1 MFKKLHLKLTLNI
14 TIVLVVL
21 VAIYSFIVYGFIYR
35 GNKNPAQLILREAVS
50 HVSDLNEIPDYPP
63 KPKRFPKNNHKTVNI
78 FNLKFNKDLHY
89 VLRNT
94 DLTITATTLDEVF
107 DDDSLKKYALK
118 VLKTKGSLTITTEI
132 NEESVRMITA
142 YINKNGIE
150 GIAQVFY
157 NRDAEIFFMTRLMT
171 TFITIGL
178 LSIIVLVIISWY
190 LAKKAL
196 EPIKKSWQQQKDF
209 VADASHELRTPLTVI
224 QTNLEVLESCENETI
239 ADNKQ
244 WLDNAY
250 AETRVMSKLIDDL
263 LLLAKIDAKQVAL
276 EQKEFNI
283 SKIAVEVSAQMYPLF
298 KKKSIVF
305 TTSIVDSINF
315 NGDETR
321 IKQLIIVLLEN
332 ALKYTQEEG
341 KVSLTLEKKDNKVII
356 LVEDNGIGIAHEDK
370 ERIFDRFY
378 RADKARFR
386 EEGGTGLGLSIA
398 SWITSLYD
406 GAIRVESEIGKGSKF
421 HVELKIYR
429 K

>member
-1 MFKKLHLKLTLNI
+1 MFKKLHLKLTLYI
-14 TIVLVVL
+14 TIALIVLVV
-21 VAIYSFIVYGFIYR
+21 IYSSIVYGFIYR

-50 HVSDLNEIPDYPP
+50 HVSDLNKIPDYPK
-63 KPKRFPKNNHKTVNI
+63 KPKRFTRSNEKTVDI
-78 FNLKFNKDLHY
+78 FKPRFDRDLNY

-107 DDDSLKKYALK
+107 DDDSLKKYALE
-118 VLKTKGSLTITTEI
+118 VLKTKESSLITTKI
-132 NEESVRMITA
+132 NGENIRMITA
-142 YINKNGIE
+142 FINKNGQK
-150 GIAQVFY
+150 GIVQVFY
-157 NRDAEIFFMTRLMT
+157 YRDTEIFFMTKLMT

-224 QTNLEVLESCENETI
+224 QTNLEVLESSPDETI
-239 ADNKQ
+239 ADNQQ

-283 SKIAVEVSAQMYPLF
+283 SKIAVEISAQMYPLF
-298 KKKSIVF
+298 KKKNIAF
-305 TTSIVDSINF
+305 ITNIEDSINF
-315 NGDETR
+315 NGDEIR

-341 KVSLTLEKKDNKVII
+341 KVSLTLEKKDNKVIL
-356 LVEDNGIGIAHEDK
+356 LVEDNGIGISNEDK

-386 EEGGTGLGLSIA
+386 EQGGTGLGLSIA